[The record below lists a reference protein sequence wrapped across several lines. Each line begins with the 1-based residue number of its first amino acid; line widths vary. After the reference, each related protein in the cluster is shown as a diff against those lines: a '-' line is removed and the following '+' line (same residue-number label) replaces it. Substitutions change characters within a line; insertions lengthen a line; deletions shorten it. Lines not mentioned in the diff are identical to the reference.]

1 MKDFLEGVCKA
12 SVTAFLIVACGAM
25 VASPTLIV
33 AYFAHEKQSW
43 LLGVLA
49 FVVSIVSIGL
59 AVAIEEVINDRR

>member
-12 SVTAFLIVACGAM
+12 SVMAFLTVACATM

-33 AYFAHEKQSW
+33 LYFAEQKQSW

-49 FVVSIVSIGL
+49 FVVFIVSIG
-59 AVAIEEVINDRR
+59 VAMVIYERIDK